1 MGMDVLNNYIEMMG
15 DMEFAISV
23 ATFVFG
29 LILMIG
35 LIAKLA
41 QVKKAD
47 APAEKPKGKPIEPA
61 PAVKA
66 PPQKEAAPAAAP
78 PPAPAPVASL
88 EGAMMWEGDDGKKK
102 KSKSPPPPAPK
113 SAVVPPAVVKKTEPA
128 VPPPAAP
135 AALAEDKTV
144 ILPPQPAG
152 ALVKP
157 AVIEP
162 AAPPKAA
169 SPAPA
174 EEAAPAAEKT
184 FIDLQMYELL
194 VRRISGIESDVKREP
209 LFLDPLMKRIGQMEK
224 RVEEALAKP
233 AGGGAA
239 KSAAP
244 DGDLGD
250 LKAKVDRLQK
260 MIEHLSEGLE
270 GPKPS

>member
-1 MGMDVLNNYIEMMG
+1 
-15 DMEFAISV
+15 
-23 ATFVFG
+23 
-29 LILMIG
+29 
-35 LIAKLA
+35 
-41 QVKKAD
+41 
-47 APAEKPKGKPIEPA
+47 
-61 PAVKA
+61 
-66 PPQKEAAPAAAP
+66 
-78 PPAPAPVASL
+78 
-88 EGAMMWEGDDGKKK
+88 MWEGDDGKKK
-102 KSKSPPPPAPK
+102 KSKSPPPPPPK
-113 SAVVPPAVVKKTEPA
+113 SVAVPAPPAVVKKTEP
-128 VPPPAAP
+128 VAP
-135 AALAEDKTV
+135 APLSAATPAEDKTV
-144 ILPPQPAG
+144 ILPPKPAES
-152 ALVKP
+152 LVKP

-162 AAPPKAA
+162 AALPPKAV

-174 EEAAPAAEKT
+174 AEAAPSAEKS

-224 RVEEALAKP
+224 RVEEALARP
-233 AGGGAA
+233 AGDGAG